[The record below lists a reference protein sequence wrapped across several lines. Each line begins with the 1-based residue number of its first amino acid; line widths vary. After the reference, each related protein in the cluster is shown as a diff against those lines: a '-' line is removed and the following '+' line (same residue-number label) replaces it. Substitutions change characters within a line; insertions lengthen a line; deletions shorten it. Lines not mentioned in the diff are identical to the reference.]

1 MKKLTILVF
10 LGLFYFCASLG
21 VAQNASTPRQEIV
34 KLTAENQTLKRQ
46 ILDLQKQIQ
55 VLQQKLSSF
64 PTKPYYLSKDI
75 ETLCEKYPRC
85 VSSVQHHYKEHK
97 SYQVISLKKEVR
109 KDLTFWGK
117 SEGTV
122 TYLIGDCRQQAAIGC
137 FFEIPV
143 AKNNVAL
150 K

>member
-1 MKKLTILVF
+1 MKKLTIFVF
-10 LGLFYFCASLG
+10 LGLFCFCVSSG
-21 VAQNASTPRQEIV
+21 IAQNATTPQQRIV
-34 KLTAENQTLKRQ
+34 ELTAENQTLKQ
-46 ILDLQKQIQ
+46 TILDLQQQIQ
-55 VLQQKLSSF
+55 ALQQKLASF

-85 VSSVQHHYKEHK
+85 VSSVRQAYKT
-97 SYQVISLKKEVR
+97 SQTYQVISLKKEVR
-109 KDLTFWGK
+109 KKLTLWGK

-122 TYLIGDCRQQAAIGC
+122 TYLVGDCRQKAAVGC

-150 K
+150 N